1 MMNQQI
7 IISNVCEQLADISA
21 STQNESAQRKIQDIL
36 QALHTFQLRNIDYKS
51 AIDHLTDGIL
61 ISDATGMVL
70 YINNAFAQSTHILP
84 EEILN
89 HKIQDLQGQD
99 RLYTGGVIQ
108 EIITTH
114 KSAFRLCT
122 TYKTDPPLRGY
133 LAGTPIFNEN
143 VELHL
148 IVVCHRSLIT
158 LRDLQSDFQTFLQ
171 ELRQVA
177 PNSSSNPDT
186 NDNSIVSS
194 ENIMIG
200 KNGSLANIWNLIR
213 HIAPTDATV
222 LITGESG
229 AGKEV
234 VADEIFQNS
243 ARKNEPCIKINC
255 ASIPADLLESE
266 LFGYEKGAFSGANP
280 NGKKGLFEQANHGTL
295 MLDEIGDMPM
305 ELQVKL
311 LRAIQQQEITRVG
324 GSHPIKLDIR
334 FIALTNSNLKEKIVN
349 GTFRQDLYYR
359 LNVIPIYVPP
369 LRERLQDLEALCNT
383 FIRKYTEKYHCA
395 FAFTN
400 QQLNLLKTYHWPGN
414 IRELENIIEYVI
426 LCSAGEGTI
435 EDSVLSS
442 LLNLSLPPVHTI
454 LDTDFYGAVEQFEKQ
469 LIEEA
474 LTSCGSLR
482 KAAKKLN
489 LNPSTVSRKIK
500 LYNILPPPD
509 EIVMITHRSQHSQQ

>member
-1 MMNQQI
+1 
-7 IISNVCEQLADISA
+7 
-21 STQNESAQRKIQDIL
+21 
-36 QALHTFQLRNIDYKS
+36 
-51 AIDHLTDGIL
+51 
-61 ISDATGMVL
+61 
-70 YINNAFAQSTHILP
+70 
-84 EEILN
+84 
-89 HKIQDLQGQD
+89 
-99 RLYTGGVIQ
+99 
-108 EIITTH
+108 
-114 KSAFRLCT
+114 
-122 TYKTDPPLRGY
+122 
-133 LAGTPIFNEN
+133 
-143 VELHL
+143 
-148 IVVCHRSLIT
+148 
-158 LRDLQSDFQTFLQ
+158 
-171 ELRQVA
+171 
-177 PNSSSNPDT
+177 
-186 NDNSIVSS
+186 
-194 ENIMIG
+194 MIG

-400 QQLNLLKTYHWPGN
+400 RQLNLLKTYHWPGN
-414 IRELENIIEYVI
+414 IRELENIIEYVV

-442 LLNLSLPPVHTI
+442 LLNLSLPPEHTV

-474 LTSCGSLR
+474 LISCGSLR

>member
-1 MMNQQI
+1 
-7 IISNVCEQLADISA
+7 
-21 STQNESAQRKIQDIL
+21 
-36 QALHTFQLRNIDYKS
+36 
-51 AIDHLTDGIL
+51 
-61 ISDATGMVL
+61 
-70 YINNAFAQSTHILP
+70 
-84 EEILN
+84 
-89 HKIQDLQGQD
+89 
-99 RLYTGGVIQ
+99 
-108 EIITTH
+108 
-114 KSAFRLCT
+114 
-122 TYKTDPPLRGY
+122 
-133 LAGTPIFNEN
+133 
-143 VELHL
+143 
-148 IVVCHRSLIT
+148 
-158 LRDLQSDFQTFLQ
+158 
-171 ELRQVA
+171 
-177 PNSSSNPDT
+177 
-186 NDNSIVSS
+186 
-194 ENIMIG
+194 MIG

-234 VADEIFQNS
+234 VADENIFKNS
-243 ARKNEPCIKINC
+243 ARKKRTLHQKSTAPPFRQTCWNPNC
-255 ASIPADLLESE
+255 SVMK
-266 LFGYEKGAFSGANP
+266 KGAFSGANP

-509 EIVMITHRSQHSQQ
+509 EIVMITHRSQHSTAIIMPASRRGILYRESNTPFGNIYELRGCCSTESLFCRYLYHFFPG

>member
-1 MMNQQI
+1 MCVNSLPTSQRLLRT
-7 IISNVCEQLADISA
+7 NLHSA
-21 STQNESAQRKIQDIL
+21 KFRIFYRLFIRFSYEIL
-36 QALHTFQLRNIDYKS
+36 ITNP

-143 VELHL
+143 GELHL

-200 KNGSLANIWNLIR
+200 KKRI
-213 HIAPTDATV
+213 
-222 LITGESG
+222 SG
-229 AGKEV
+229 
-234 VADEIFQNS
+234 QY
-243 ARKNEPCIKINC
+243 
-255 ASIPADLLESE
+255 LESDPT
-266 LFGYEKGAFSGANP
+266 YCTDRCYRTDHRRIRCPEK
-280 NGKKGLFEQANHGTL
+280 K
-295 MLDEIGDMPM
+295 
-305 ELQVKL
+305 
-311 LRAIQQQEITRVG
+311 
-324 GSHPIKLDIR
+324 
-334 FIALTNSNLKEKIVN
+334 
-349 GTFRQDLYYR
+349 
-359 LNVIPIYVPP
+359 
-369 LRERLQDLEALCNT
+369 
-383 FIRKYTEKYHCA
+383 
-395 FAFTN
+395 
-400 QQLNLLKTYHWPGN
+400 
-414 IRELENIIEYVI
+414 
-426 LCSAGEGTI
+426 
-435 EDSVLSS
+435 
-442 LLNLSLPPVHTI
+442 
-454 LDTDFYGAVEQFEKQ
+454 
-469 LIEEA
+469 
-474 LTSCGSLR
+474 
-482 KAAKKLN
+482 
-489 LNPSTVSRKIK
+489 
-500 LYNILPPPD
+500 
-509 EIVMITHRSQHSQQ
+509 

>member
-1 MMNQQI
+1 MMNQQT
-7 IISNVCEQLADISA
+7 IISNVCEQLSNILA
-21 STQNESAQRKIQDIL
+21 STQNESAQRNILDIL
-36 QALHTFQLRNIDYKS
+36 QALHTFQLRNIDYKA

-61 ISDATGMVL
+61 ISDATGTVL
-70 YINNAFAQSTHILP
+70 YTNNAFTQSTHILP
-84 EEILN
+84 EEILGYN
-89 HKIQDLQGQD
+89 IRELQGED
-99 RLYTGGVIQ
+99 KLYTGGVIS
-108 EIITTH
+108 EILTTH
-114 KSAFRLCT
+114 RSAFRLCT
-122 TYKTDPPLRGY
+122 TYKTNPPLRGY
-133 LAGTPIFNEN
+133 LAGTPIFNKN
-143 VELHL
+143 GELHL
-148 IVVCHRSLIT
+148 VVACHRSLIT

-171 ELRQVA
+171 ELRQVD
-177 PNSSSNPDT
+177 PSNLSNPDE
-186 NDNSIVSS
+186 NNNSIALL
-194 ENIMIG
+194 ENTMVG
-200 KNGSLANIWNLIR
+200 KNGSLATIWNLIQ

-234 VADEIFQNS
+234 IADEIFRNS
-243 ARKNEPCIKINC
+243 ARNNLPCIKINC
-255 ASIPADLLESE
+255 SSIPANLLESE

-280 NGKKGLFEQANHGTL
+280 NGKKGLFELANHGTL

-311 LRAIQQQEITRVG
+311 LRALQQQEITRIG

-334 FIALTNSNLKEKIVN
+334 FIALTNSNLKEKIAN

-369 LRERLQDLEALCNT
+369 LRERLQDLEALCNV
-383 FIRKYTEKYHCA
+383 FIRKYTEKYHCN
-395 FAFTN
+395 FAFTER
-400 QQLNLLKTYHWPGN
+400 QFNLLKTYHWPGN
-414 IRELENIIEYVI
+414 IRELENIIEYVV
-426 LCSAGEGTI
+426 LCSAGEGKI
-435 EDSVLSS
+435 EDSVLSG
-442 LLNLSLPPVHTI
+442 LLNLSLPPEHSI
-454 LDTDFYGAVEQFEKQ
+454 PDTDFYNAVEQFEKQ

-509 EIVMITHRSQHSQQ
+509 EIVTITR

>member
-7 IISNVCEQLADISA
+7 IISHVCEQLVDISA
-21 STQNESAQRKIQDIL
+21 SAQSESAQRKIQDIL
-36 QALHTFQLRNIDYKS
+36 QALHTFQSRNIDYKS

-61 ISDATGMVL
+61 ISDAAGMVL
-70 YINNAFAQSTHILP
+70 YTNDAFTRNTHILP

-89 HKIQDLQGQD
+89 HKIQDLQGED
-99 RLYTGGVIQ
+99 KLYTGGVIQ

-133 LAGTPIFNEN
+133 LVGTPIFSEN
-143 VELHL
+143 GELHL
-148 IVVCHRSLIT
+148 VVVCHRSLIA

-171 ELRQVA
+171 ELRQVN
-177 PNSSSNPDT
+177 PDNSSIPDK
-186 NDNSIVSS
+186 NNNSIASP
-194 ENIMIG
+194 ENTMVG
-200 KNGSLANIWNLIR
+200 KNGSLATIWNLIR

-234 VADEIFQNS
+234 VADEIFRNS
-243 ARKNEPCIKINC
+243 ARKKEPCIKINC

-311 LRAIQQQEITRVG
+311 LRAIQQQEITRIG
-324 GSHPIKLDIR
+324 GSHSIKLDIR
-334 FIALTNSNLKEKIVN
+334 FIALTNSNLKEKIAN

-359 LNVIPIYVPP
+359 LNVIPIYVPT
-369 LRERLQDLEALCNT
+369 LRDLEALCNT
-383 FIRKYTEKYHCA
+383 FIRKYTEKYHCH
-395 FAFTN
+395 FAFTER
-400 QQLNLLKTYHWPGN
+400 QFNLLKTYHWPGN
-414 IRELENIIEYVI
+414 IRELENIIEYVV

-442 LLNLSLPPVHTI
+442 LLNLSLPPEHTV

-469 LIEEA
+469 LIVEA
-474 LTSCGSLR
+474 LSSCGSLR

-500 LYNILPPPD
+500 LYNILPPP
-509 EIVMITHRSQHSQQ
+509 MKS

>member
-1 MMNQQI
+1 
-7 IISNVCEQLADISA
+7 
-21 STQNESAQRKIQDIL
+21 
-36 QALHTFQLRNIDYKS
+36 
-51 AIDHLTDGIL
+51 
-61 ISDATGMVL
+61 
-70 YINNAFAQSTHILP
+70 
-84 EEILN
+84 
-89 HKIQDLQGQD
+89 
-99 RLYTGGVIQ
+99 
-108 EIITTH
+108 
-114 KSAFRLCT
+114 
-122 TYKTDPPLRGY
+122 
-133 LAGTPIFNEN
+133 
-143 VELHL
+143 
-148 IVVCHRSLIT
+148 
-158 LRDLQSDFQTFLQ
+158 
-171 ELRQVA
+171 
-177 PNSSSNPDT
+177 
-186 NDNSIVSS
+186 
-194 ENIMIG
+194 MIG

-435 EDSVLSS
+435 EESETEDKDWINNWKQYFKQFYVDDILIIPSWEEVKPEDRDKMIIHIDPGTAFGTGMHETTQLCIRQLKKYVTKDTELLDVGTGSGILSIIALKLGARHAVGTDLDPCAVPAVEENKEVNGIPVEAFDMMIGNIIDDKEVQDRVGYEKYDIVTANILADVLVP
-442 LLNLSLPPVHTI
+442 LTPVIVHQMKPGAVYITSGI
-454 LDTDFYGAVEQFEKQ
+454 LDVKEEVVKEAVVAAGLEVVEVTHQGEWVSVT
-469 LIEEA
+469 A
-474 LTSCGSLR
+474 R
-482 KAAKKLN
+482 K
-489 LNPSTVSRKIK
+489 P
-500 LYNILPPPD
+500 
-509 EIVMITHRSQHSQQ
+509 M